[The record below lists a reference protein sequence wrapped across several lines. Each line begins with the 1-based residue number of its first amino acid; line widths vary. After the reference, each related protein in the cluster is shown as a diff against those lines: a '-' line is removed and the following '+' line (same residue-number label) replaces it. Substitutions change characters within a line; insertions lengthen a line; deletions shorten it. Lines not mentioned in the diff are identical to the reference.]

1 MTKSRNRAVFG
12 VLFLVLL
19 FFIVLMVFAS
29 YTIRAFQAE
38 SGGLSDHRG
47 QIAVV
52 KVEGVIM
59 ESKETIELLHRAEK
73 AQDVRAIIVRI
84 NSPGGAVGP
93 TQEIY
98 QEIRRIDGAYQKSL
112 EQGEED
118 GDSGEKQELSFP
130 VGTHPKPIYA
140 SFGALAASGGYYIG
154 SATRKI
160 FANSGTMTGSIG
172 VIMQFV
178 DMSKLYDFIKINPQ
192 TIKSGRY
199 KDIGQPTRPL
209 TREERELM
217 KGMLGGVREQFKED
231 ILVTREGKL
240 KRDLEELAQGQIFT
254 GEQAFEYGLVDE
266 LGGLWHAGRSV
277 YEEMGLEGEFNLR
290 FIEKKDKFSLW
301 DVMDGLDAMA
311 TNLGFKNWVDGAPL
325 LMFKL

>member
-29 YTIRAFQAE
+29 YTIRAFKSE
-38 SGGLSDHRG
+38 SSGLSDHKG
-47 QIAVV
+47 QVAVI

-59 ESKETIELLHRAEK
+59 DSKDTVELLHKAEK
-73 AQDVRAIIVRI
+73 ADEVRAIIVRI

-112 EQGEED
+112 EHDEKNSENEEH
-118 GDSGEKQELSFP
+118 LNFP
-130 VGTHPKPIYA
+130 VGTKPKPIYA

-160 FANSGTMTGSIG
+160 FANPGTMTGSIG

-178 DMSKLYDFIKINPQ
+178 DMSKLYEFVKVNPQ

-199 KDIGQPTRPL
+199 KDIGQPTRAL
-209 TREERELM
+209 TREENELM
-217 KGMLGGVREQFKED
+217 SQMLDGVREQFKND
-231 ILVTREGKL
+231 ILVTRKGRL
-240 KRDLEELAQGQIFT
+240 KKDLEELAQGQIFT
-254 GEQAFEYGLVDE
+254 GELAHQYGLVDE
-266 LGGLWHAGRSV
+266 LGGLWYAGRSV
-277 YEEMGLEGEFNLR
+277 YKELGLEGEFGLR
-290 FIEKKDKFSLW
+290 FIEKKQKLSLW
-301 DVMDGLDAMA
+301 DIAESLDSMA
-311 TNLGFKNWVDGAPL
+311 SNLGLKGWVDGAPL

>member
-29 YTIRAFQAE
+29 YTISAFQAE
-38 SGGLSDHRG
+38 SGGLSDPRG

-59 ESKETIELLHRAEK
+59 DSKETIELLHRAEK
-73 AQDVRAIIVRI
+73 AKDVKAIIVRV

-98 QEIRRIDGAYQKSL
+98 QEIRRIDGAYQLSL
-112 EQGEED
+112 KQAE
-118 GDSGEKQELSFP
+118 SEKDKDIKYP
-130 VGTHPKPIYA
+130 VGTEPKPIYA

-160 FANSGTMTGSIG
+160 FANPGTMTGSIG

-178 DMSKLYDFIKINPQ
+178 DMSKLYEFVKINPQ
-192 TIKSGRY
+192 TIKSGKY

-217 KGMLGGVREQFKED
+217 KGMLNGVREQFKND
-231 ILVTREGKL
+231 ILFTRKGLL
-240 KRDLEELAQGQIFT
+240 KRDIEELAQGQIFT
-254 GEQAFEYGLVDE
+254 GELAHEYGLVDE
-266 LGGLWHAGRSV
+266 LGGLWYAGRSV
-277 YEEMGLEGEFNLR
+277 YEELGLKGEFNLR
-290 FIEKKDKFSLW
+290 FIEKNKKLSLW
-301 DVMDGLDAMA
+301 DIMEGFDTLA
-311 TNLGFKNWVDGAPL
+311 TNLGFKGWVDGAPL

>member
-29 YTIRAFQAE
+29 YTIRAFQSE
-38 SGGLSDHRG
+38 SRGLRDHQG

-59 ESKETIELLHRAEK
+59 ESKDTIELLHRAEK
-73 AQDVRAIIVRI
+73 AKDVKAIIVRI

-98 QEIRRIDGAYQKSL
+98 EEIRRIDGAYEKSL
-112 EQGEED
+112 KE
-118 GDSGEKQELSFP
+118 GEKEGESQSGQGSSYP
-130 VGTHPKPIYA
+130 IGTHPKPIFA

-160 FANSGTMTGSIG
+160 FANPGTMTGSIG

-178 DMSKLYDFIKINPQ
+178 DMSKLYEFVKINPQ

-199 KDIGQPTRPL
+199 KDIGQPTRAL

-217 KGMLGGVREQFKED
+217 QGMLSGVRDQFKND
-231 ILVTREGKL
+231 ILATREGKL
-240 KRDLEELAQGQIFT
+240 KKDIDELAQGQILT
-254 GEQAFEYGLVDE
+254 GELAHEYGLVDE

-277 YEEMGLEGEFNLR
+277 YEEQELEGEFNLR
-290 FIEKKDKFSLW
+290 FIEKKDKLSLW
-301 DVMDGLDAMA
+301 NIVDGLDTMA
-311 TNLGFKNWVDGAPL
+311 TNLGLKDWVDGAPL

>member
-73 AQDVRAIIVRI
+73 AKDVRAIIVRI

-112 EQGEED
+112 KGQEDEESK
-118 GDSGEKQELSFP
+118 GDKDLGAP

-160 FANSGTMTGSIG
+160 FANPGTMTGSIG

-178 DMSKLYDFIKINPQ
+178 DMSKLYEFIKINPQ
-192 TIKSGRY
+192 TVKSGRY

-209 TREERELM
+209 TQEERELM
-217 KGMLGGVREQFKED
+217 KGMLSGVRSQFKND
-231 ILVTREGKL
+231 ILATRQGKL
-240 KRDLEELAQGQIFT
+240 KKDLEELAQGQIFT
-254 GEQAFEYGLVDE
+254 GELAYEYGLVDE
-266 LGGLWHAGRSV
+266 LGGLWHAGRSI
-277 YEEMGLEGEFNLR
+277 YEEMDLEGEFNLQ
-290 FIEKKDKFSLW
+290 FIEKKDKLSLW
-301 DVMDGLDAMA
+301 DIVDGLESMA
-311 TNLGFKNWVDGAPL
+311 KNLGFKNWVDGAPL
-325 LMFKL
+325 LMFRL

>member
-1 MTKSRNRAVFG
+1 
-12 VLFLVLL
+12 
-19 FFIVLMVFAS
+19 MVFAS

-38 SGGLSDHRG
+38 SGGLSHPGG

-59 ESKETIELLHRAEK
+59 DSKDTIELLHRAEK
-73 AQDVRAIIVRI
+73 AKDVRAIIVRI

-112 EQGEED
+112 QQKNKKEED
-118 GDSGEKQELSFP
+118 LDESNDVESP
-130 VGTHPKPIYA
+130 IGTSPKPIYA

-160 FANSGTMTGSIG
+160 FANPGTMTGSIG

-178 DMSKLYDFIKINPQ
+178 DMSKLYEFVKINPQ
-192 TIKSGRY
+192 TVKSGRY

-217 KGMLGGVREQFKED
+217 KGMLDGVKEQFKDD
-231 ILVTREGKL
+231 ILMTRQGKL
-240 KRDLEELAQGQIFT
+240 KKDLEELAQGQIFT
-254 GEQAFEYGLVDE
+254 GQLAHEYGLVDE

-277 YEEMGLEGEFNLR
+277 YQELELEGEFNLR
-290 FIEKKDKFSLW
+290 FIEKKERLSLW
-301 DVMDGLDAMA
+301 DIMESLDAMA